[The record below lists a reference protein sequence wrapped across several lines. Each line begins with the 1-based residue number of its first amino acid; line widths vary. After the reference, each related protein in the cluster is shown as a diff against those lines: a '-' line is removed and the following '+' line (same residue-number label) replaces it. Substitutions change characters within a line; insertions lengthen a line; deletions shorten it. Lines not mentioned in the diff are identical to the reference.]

1 MPSFSAERRFYAKGL
16 PLVAGLD
23 EVGRGAWAGPL
34 VAGAVILP
42 QPSPALRKALVH
54 VNDSKLLPRAQREK
68 CALAIRTVALAH
80 GIGIVSV
87 KELDVLG
94 MTRATRTAMGR
105 ALANLP
111 VAAQAL
117 LIDAFPLPDSPLP
130 QRAIIRGDSACYCIA
145 AASIIAKTARDDM
158 MRALDA
164 DFPDYG
170 FGVHKGYGTQEHQ
183 RALREFGPSR
193 EHRTSFSPIR
203 ELLSGGLGLPVAL
216 PGVLGNG

>member
-1 MPSFSAERRFYAKGL
+1 MPSFAAERRFHARGL
-16 PLVAGLD
+16 LLVAGLD

-54 VNDSKLLPRAQREK
+54 VNDSKLLPRAQRER
-68 CALAIRTVALAH
+68 CAEAIRSVALAH
-80 GIGIVSV
+80 GIGVVSV
-87 KELDVLG
+87 SELDALG
-94 MTRATRTAMGR
+94 MTRATRTAMSR
-105 ALANLP
+105 ALANLT

-130 QRAIIRGDSACYCIA
+130 QRAIIRGDSASYCIA
-145 AASIIAKTARDDM
+145 AASIIAKTARDDL

-170 FGVHKGYGTQEHQ
+170 FGVHKGYGTPQHQ
-183 RALREFGPSR
+183 RALRAHGPSTV
-193 EHRTSFSPIR
+193 HRRLFAPIR
-203 ELLSGGLGLPVAL
+203 ELLAGAFA
-216 PGVLGNG
+216 NA

>member
-42 QPSPALRKALVH
+42 KPTPALRKALWH
-54 VNDSKLLPRAQREK
+54 VNDSKLLPRAQREQ
-68 CALAIRTVALAH
+68 CAQAIRTVALAH
-80 GIGIVSV
+80 GIGVVSV
-87 KELDVLG
+87 SELDALG
-94 MTRATRTAMGR
+94 ITRATRTAMGR
-105 ALANLP
+105 ALANLT
-111 VAAQAL
+111 VAPQAL

-130 QRAIIRGDSACYCIA
+130 QRAIIGGDSSSYCIA

-158 MRALDA
+158 MRALDV

-170 FGVHKGYGTQEHQ
+170 FSVHKGYGTPEHQ
-183 RALREFGPSR
+183 RALRDHGPSSA
-193 EHRTSFSPIR
+193 HRISFAPIR
-203 ELLSGGLGLPVAL
+203 DLMAGAL
-216 PGVLGNG
+216 ANA